1 VKRAHVV
8 VSVLAFTGAV
18 ACSVFT
24 SSNAHAQLAPPSL
37 FGQPAAPFGTNP
49 GAPNPGTPNG
59 PNGSGRSSGTVAQ
72 LNQGESED
80 SGRRLEL
87 VYVNADVGGGFLA
100 GTGLS
105 QGYFGFGASAG
116 VRLLTFTLGARV
128 RDHLGSVNLLA
139 IGGEAAYHLV
149 LGSAD
154 LVLGAHGGY
163 AGVTNTLGSSGGN
176 VGLDVGLDYYLSS
189 TFSVGGSVSP
199 DLYFVGG
206 STAFGLFV
214 GPRAG
219 VHFGL

>member
-1 VKRAHVV
+1 MKKALSF
-8 VSVLAFTGAV
+8 VSVFAFAGTLAG
-18 ACSVFT
+18 SVLT
-24 SSNAHAQLAPPSL
+24 SSAAHAQLAPPSL
-37 FGQPAAPFGTNP
+37 FGQPAAPN
-49 GAPNPGTPNG
+49 GAPNPGAPSG
-59 PNGSGRSSGTVAQ
+59 PYGSGPTSGTVAQ

-128 RDHLGSVNLLA
+128 RDHLGTANLLA

-149 LGSAD
+149 LGSSD

-163 AGVTNTLGSSGGN
+163 AGVTNAGGASGGN

-189 TFSVGGSVSP
+189 TFSLGGSVSP

-206 STAFGLFV
+206 QTVFGLFV

-219 VHFGL
+219 LHFGL